1 MSAFSKAALY
11 AGRKDLPPL
20 VEKTIALATRL
31 NFIHCC
37 IPEQGAL
44 LQLLA
49 RARAGGTIGETGTGC
64 GTGLAWIASAVG
76 PETKI
81 VSVEIDEMRAR
92 ACQELFAALPNVTV
106 LQGDWRQIT
115 AHGPF
120 DLLVLDGGGGGKK
133 EKDAPAEPA
142 KLLKPGGTV
151 VLDDMY
157 PPLEHWPEADGPGD
171 EFTRPVTVARRYWL
185 QHPDLFATEI
195 RLRAQMGTIVA
206 TLKAS
211 RP

>member
-1 MSAFSKAALY
+1 
-11 AGRKDLPPL
+11 
-20 VEKTIALATRL
+20 
-31 NFIHCC
+31 
-37 IPEQGAL
+37 
-44 LQLLA
+44 
-49 RARAGGTIGETGTGC
+49 
-64 GTGLAWIASAVG
+64 
-76 PETKI
+76 

-115 AHGPF
+115 ARGPF
-120 DLLVLDGGGGGKK
+120 DPLVLDGGGGGKK

-157 PPLEHWPEADGPGD
+157 PPLEHWPEADGPRD
-171 EFTRPVTVARRYWL
+171 EFTRSVTVARRYWL

-195 RLRAQMGTIVA
+195 RLRPQMGTIVA